1 MHLSKPLSL
10 KPLIVALIL
19 ALTILPCALAQSPSA
34 DSSAAALRP
43 AGTVKSV
50 EGSTVT
56 LTTDSGREVHILV
69 KDTTRMVQAAPG
81 LSPQELKNAPA
92 VKVSELE
99 PGDRMTVRG
108 TPAPDGQAV
117 VASTVLVMKKAAVAE
132 RQERE
137 RQEWLQRGVGGL
149 VGAVDPVARTVTVSV
164 VSIAGKKST
173 LIRFKENTTVRRYLP
188 DSVKFDDAQLAT
200 LADVK
205 PGDQLRARG
214 DRNAD
219 GSEFSAAEI
228 VFGSFRNIAGRVTAI
243 DPVNR
248 TLVVADLA
256 TKKPVTV
263 KITDESQM
271 KKLPPLL
278 AERLAAR
285 LKGTAESAPA
295 GSPSGPPPG
304 GRAFPGAAGA
314 PPQGAAAGPRT
325 GMGPDGGSRGGAAP
339 DLQQLL
345 GRAPDLT
352 LAELQKGEAV
362 MLVATAGSVST
373 EPKAITLLSGVETI
387 LTASPNGGGAAMLLS
402 PWNLGGGAPDM
413 P

>member
-1 MHLSKPLSL
+1 MRLSKRISF
-10 KPLIVALIL
+10 KPLILAFIA
-19 ALTILPCALAQSPSA
+19 ALTVLPFALAQSPAAEPSA
-34 DSSAAALRP
+34 PLRP
-43 AGTVKSV
+43 VGTVKSV
-50 EGSTVT
+50 EGNTVT
-56 LTTDSGREVHILV
+56 LTTDAGGEVRILV
-69 KDTTRMVQAAPG
+69 KDTTRMVQATPG

-92 VKVSELE
+92 AKVSDLE

-108 TPAPDGQAV
+108 TPAPEGQAV
-117 VASTVLVMKKAAVAE
+117 VASSVLVMKKAAVAE

-137 RQEWLQRGVGGL
+137 RQEWQQRGVGGL
-149 VGAVDPVARTVTVSV
+149 VNSVDPVARTAAISV
-164 VSIAGKKST
+164 VSVAGKKST
-173 LIRFKENTTVRRYLP
+173 LIRLKENTVVRRYQP

-219 GSEFSAAEI
+219 GSEFTAAEI

-243 DPVNR
+243 DPATR

-256 TKKPVTV
+256 TKKPITV

-271 KKLPPLL
+271 KKLPPML

-285 LKGTAESAPA
+285 LKGTGDSAPT
-295 GSPSGPPPG
+295 GSPAGAPPAA
-304 GRAFPGAAGA
+304 GRPYASGA
-314 PPQGAAAGPRT
+314 PPQGGSGTA
-325 GMGPDGGSRGGAAP
+325 GMGPGRGGAP
-339 DLQQLL
+339 DLQQML
-345 GRAPDLT
+345 GRAPDVS

-362 MLVATAGSVST
+362 MLVATAGSGAS
-373 EPKAITLLSGVETI
+373 EPKTITLLSGVETI